1 MAYFYHSQIL
11 LCRFYYTFKYVE
23 VKVLFKVKNMKQI
36 LIIGF
41 LIIMMISGCSVQKV
55 QEKTL
60 ISSEEIGND
69 VSISDFAFNP
79 RTITIQ
85 KGESIIWTNEDSV
98 KHSIVSDSG
107 NEIASDS
114 ISKGEIYEHTF
125 NNVGTYSYYCGIHPS
140 MKGEVVVE

>member
-1 MAYFYHSQIL
+1 
-11 LCRFYYTFKYVE
+11 
-23 VKVLFKVKNMKQI
+23 MKQI

-69 VSISDFAFNP
+69 VSISDFAFNQ